1 MESTASHIESI
12 YEKAK
17 AYTETSIALY
27 KLNAIDKT
35 ADVASSLVLWIVFGS
50 IGVLFLLFVNIGVS
64 FYLGQLVGATYIGF
78 LIVSLFYLVVGVCIY
93 YFNKSLIIKPITNF
107 VVAKLTSANKE
118 EVLIAKT
125 NTDEKHSK

>member
-35 ADVASSLVLWIVFGS
+35 ADVVSSIVLWIALGS
-50 IGVLFLLFVNIGVS
+50 TVAVFLLFINIGIS
-64 FYLGQLVGATYIGF
+64 LYIGDLLESSYLGF
-78 LIVSLFYLVVGVCIY
+78 LIVSMFYLLLGACLYI
-93 YFNKSLIIKPITNF
+93 FNGSLITKPVTNL
-107 VVAKLTSANKE
+107 VISKLLRKNKE
-118 EVLIAKT
+118 EVLILNK
-125 NTDEKHSK
+125 EKNEEGNK